1 MMSPPER
8 AVLASVFVLAVW
20 AISRDIGPPRQ
31 PSRPSGRTGGDATQA
46 REALLGAVSVHAIVA
61 STVQVHPPQDIVA
74 AVMPASMP
82 ALPAAPPAHPSVS
95 RSRTPGAAAADVAA
109 WPASCPAETVP
120 VVFPNSSADRTEHML
135 GLMSRIGGCSKIVPA
150 VMRDRVAAAEVA
162 GHTEAR
168 YEGTTIFNSSVCRG
182 NKFPVAIGRLP
193 NAATHARMYAA
204 ATATAGVGAG
214 WAMMMEDD
222 AQLHADLRASLP
234 LPADVARML
243 AWSFAAAEAL
253 ELNMISY
260 GVCQGKRSLCKPIP
274 ESSPLQQQYPDIQ
287 LATCGGD
294 FRCAATYAIPGSRA
308 GVVRSAYGTL
318 NSGSTACP
326 AKLISSASCG
336 RDPYALVSYLGQ
348 CADEAGGVP
357 ACISLVV
364 GYNLVSP
371 TAHPVKKDHRG
382 AFIQEKT
389 KDFIKHYAI
398 AKALPGS

>member
-1 MMSPPER
+1 MT
-8 AVLASVFVLAVW
+8 
-20 AISRDIGPPRQ
+20 
-31 PSRPSGRTGGDATQA
+31 RP
-46 REALLGAVSVHAIVA
+46 
-61 STVQVHPPQDIVA
+61 
-74 AVMPASMP
+74 
-82 ALPAAPPAHPSVS
+82 
-95 RSRTPGAAAADVAA
+95 RTPDAGPTDVADVAA
-109 WPASCPAETVP
+109 WPVSCSADTVP

-135 GLMSRIGGCSKIVPA
+135 GLMHRIGGCGKIVPA
-150 VMRDRVAAAEVA
+150 VMRDRVVAAEV
-162 GHTEAR
+162 GDHTEAR
-168 YEGTTIFNSSVCRG
+168 YEGAAIFNSSVCRG
-182 NKFPVAIGRLP
+182 SRFPVAVGRLP

-204 ATATAGVGAG
+204 ASATAGIGAG

-222 AQLHADLRASLP
+222 AQLHADLHTSLP
-234 LPADVARML
+234 TPADVAKML

-253 ELNMISY
+253 KLNMISY

-308 GVVRSAYGTL
+308 AVVRSAYNTL

-336 RDPYALVSYLGQ
+336 RDPFALVSYLGQ
-348 CADEAGGVP
+348 CVDKVNDVP
-357 ACISLVV
+357 GCASLVV